1 MDDKLTPK
9 QQAFIDVYLGE
20 AKGNAT
26 ESARLA
32 GYKGND
38 VTLGQVGAENL
49 KKPQILTA
57 IRNRSQEVLK
67 KNEAKIINTREGFNK
82 NFEFVSKLSDAAEKW
97 LQHPNDADAFTID
110 PRAEEIDVVYLDY
123 ATDPPTRKCE
133 RLDVLLARLEAN
145 HIVNPT
151 PFVKTTDLR
160 EYALKCIDR
169 LDTVLDKFA
178 KLDGEY
184 TREKPNPADAQQQVK
199 DYLAECAKQGIP
211 DEIARAKVTKLWP
224 EAKQQV
230 H

>member
-9 QQAFIDVYLGE
+9 QQAFIDAYLGE
-20 AKGNAT
+20 AKGNAYL
-26 ESARLA
+26 AAKIA
-32 GYKGND
+32 GYSGSYNTIAQMGD
-38 VTLGQVGAENL
+38 QNL
-49 KKPQILTA
+49 KNPKIVSLLSK
-57 IRNRSQEVLK
+57 RSKEVLK